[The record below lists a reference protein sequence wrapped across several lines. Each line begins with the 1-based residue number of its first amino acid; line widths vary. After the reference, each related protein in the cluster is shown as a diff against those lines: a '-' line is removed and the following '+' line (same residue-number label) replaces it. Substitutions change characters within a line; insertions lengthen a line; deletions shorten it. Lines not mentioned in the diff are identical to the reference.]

1 MIVAYRHDTWLNML
15 DRLEFRIVTLIHRVK
30 VYHNED
36 IRQSNETIKQLNVVL
51 THGQLSMKVH
61 KRMESLNHR

>member
-1 MIVAYRHDTWLNML
+1 VIVAYRHDTWLNML